1 MDNFINKFIE
11 VLEIEDHEVNPE
23 DKYRDYEEWD
33 SLAFLSLQALIN
45 DEYEITIPRSEFDNV
60 QTIKELYSLIE
71 SKLK

>member
-1 MDNFINKFIE
+1 MEKFISKFIE
-11 VLEIEDHEVNPE
+11 VLEIEDHDVNPE

-45 DEYEITIPRSEFDNV
+45 DEYDITIPRSEFDNV
-60 QTIKELYSLIE
+60 QTIEELYSLIG